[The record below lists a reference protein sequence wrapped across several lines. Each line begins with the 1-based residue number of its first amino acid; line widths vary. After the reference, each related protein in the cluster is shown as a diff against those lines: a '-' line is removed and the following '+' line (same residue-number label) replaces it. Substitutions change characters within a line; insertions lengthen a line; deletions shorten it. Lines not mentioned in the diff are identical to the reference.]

1 MVLGDKYSEPKPIED
16 EVVKNELESV
26 VKKDRPARI
35 NFCIKRFIFWRKA
48 GYSPHEMQIMYQLS
62 INDMYKKVIKTVED
76 QTGISRNKLLKY
88 PGCGCGRRTVV
99 RKVESKNQPESPKNP
114 EEEKMME
121 NSMNQSLNT
130 PSTSVTIPIR
140 KACELAD
147 RGESSDRAAEILGI
161 TAEQL
166 FDALDSFG
174 ERRPKLAGQ
183 IAKRFRHNDEFHKK
197 RLRRIEEAQAA
208 KASAPNTAKQPEV
221 EVEVENKT
229 ETETKAETGT
239 TTDVKI
245 QRIISSKMS
254 PEAFAIDEEIKQ
266 IENDLVR
273 IDAEEAE
280 TKMTIEEDKKS
291 LSVIVA
297 ELKELTEKLKSLR
310 DDCESK
316 KVAIK
321 NAENALIAFEGQ
333 RAANR
338 SQLAELKKQFDA
350 VSKPEIYICSDGEI
364 QTENINVPDHIDVSG
379 WAELISMLP
388 EEIGDELR
396 KKDAEVLI
404 RLRVIL
410 NGINRKDVEICFEDS
425 MLQKAFEIITKSC

>member
-1 MVLGDKYSEPKPIED
+1 
-16 EVVKNELESV
+16 
-26 VKKDRPARI
+26 
-35 NFCIKRFIFWRKA
+35 
-48 GYSPHEMQIMYQLS
+48 
-62 INDMYKKVIKTVED
+62 
-76 QTGISRNKLLKY
+76 
-88 PGCGCGRRTVV
+88 
-99 RKVESKNQPESPKNP
+99 
-114 EEEKMME
+114 MME

-140 KACELAD
+140 KACELAE
-147 RGESSDRAAEILGI
+147 RGDSSDRAAEILGI

-183 IAKRFRHNDEFHKK
+183 IAKRFRHNDEFYEK

-221 EVEVENKT
+221 EAENKT
-229 ETETKAETGT
+229 EAEAETGA

-245 QRIISSKMS
+245 QKIISSKMS
-254 PEAFAIDEEIKQ
+254 PEAFAIASEIKQ

-338 SQLAELKKQFDA
+338 SQLTELKKQFDA

-364 QTENINVPDHIDVSG
+364 QTENINVPDRIDVSG